1 MMRAPLRALV
11 ALPKRGQPSVATW
24 RPLPV
29 PPRFTPFLRGL
40 RGGADWRWRS
50 MEAEAGDHRFHLL
63 ATVNIRLGQ
72 FRAWLLDQHDGAWR
86 LLARL
91 EDHASHPGLH
101 MHAWCPDL
109 PQQPG
114 PPSIDA
120 PLKLPR
126 RGGRRTAQGRTSDV
140 FWGQACATFNIA
152 TPMVAEPTQGRLL

>member
-11 ALPKRGQPSVATW
+11 ALPKQGMPSAATW

-29 PPRFTPFLRGL
+29 PPRFSPFMRGL

-50 MEAEAGDHRFHLL
+50 MDAEAGERRFHLL
-63 ATVNIRLGQ
+63 ATVNIRMGQ
-72 FRAWLLDQHDGAWR
+72 FRAWLLDQHEGGWR

-109 PQQPG
+109 PMQAG

-120 PLKLPR
+120 PVKLPR
-126 RGGRRTAQGRTSDV
+126 RGGRRSIQGRTSDV
-140 FWGQACATFNIA
+140 FWSQACATFHILPPA
-152 TPMVAEPTQGRLL
+152 SGVRDQGILL